1 MIHRR
6 EGRRGRWQ
14 RQALPLLISCAFILL
29 LSLRIAKFGRV
40 YTCLKCICQHWLRL
54 YSRVSI
60 AWYAAATPSLTI
72 PYCAVHFLSTASSG
86 LKDCALCLFM
96 HMDVVQDG
104 WCSSKLAQR

>member
-14 RQALPLLISCAFILL
+14 RQALPLLTSCAFILL

-40 YTCLKCICQHWLRL
+40 YTCLKCICQHWPRL

-60 AWYAAATPSLTI
+60 ACCAAAILSLMI
-72 PYCAVHFLSTASSG
+72 PYCAVLFLSTASSG
-86 LKDCALCLFM
+86 LKDCALCLYI
-96 HMDVVQDG
+96 HLDL
-104 WCSSKLAQR
+104 SRHA